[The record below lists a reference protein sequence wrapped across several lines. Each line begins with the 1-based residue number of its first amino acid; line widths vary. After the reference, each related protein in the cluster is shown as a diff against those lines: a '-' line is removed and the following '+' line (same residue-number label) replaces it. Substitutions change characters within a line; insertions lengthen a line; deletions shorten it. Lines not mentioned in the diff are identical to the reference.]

1 MFSACG
7 SADNYPLAGMAA
19 ASISHSHQVQA
30 CSKVDWREAG
40 SSLVSKPDPTAVLLA
55 PKSELECSGSWPVCW
70 GILSPLPDSCP
81 ALLSPLQPALHTSG
95 TPSWVA
101 SSASHA
107 SQPFSQVFQ
116 LLCLLSPV
124 VSAITL
130 CLSHPLLGEF
140 SSYCHMVTWNG
151 LRHDIW
157 WVIHTML
164 HHALSNNCAC
174 SSSEYPLAIFYTK
187 PFKKETLRI
196 ALVVQ
201 NTDFARKITFPV
213 SIYVL
218 NMLIAVTHRTSR
230 GSLHL

>member
-116 LLCLLSPV
+116 LPCLLSPM

-140 SSYCHMVTWNG
+140 SSYCHMVTWNEAPTWHLVG
-151 LRHDIW
+151 DS
-157 WVIHTML
+157 
-164 HHALSNNCAC
+164 HHAAPCPLKQLCMFIFWVPTRNILYQTLQKRDTENCSC
-174 SSSEYPLAIFYTK
+174 CPKYWLC
-187 PFKKETLRI
+187 KKDNFFC
-196 ALVVQ
+196 V
-201 NTDFARKITFPV
+201 
-213 SIYVL
+213 
-218 NMLIAVTHRTSR
+218 
-230 GSLHL
+230 HLCPQYADCCDTQDIEG